1 MHKSEDHPAYVPTLN
16 KFKAQYHGVERP
28 WTDHYWQT
36 NFAFNYDEHPDIVE
50 PIREEDWM
58 WFRGDRV
65 QVMTGEDKGKQS
77 YICFV
82 AQERNWV
89 IVEGLNCEYDLKG
102 KEEGYPG
109 YMAKEEKPL
118 LVTRDIKLVDHSDET
133 IDYKT
138 KKGYKD
144 NKDKDTTADVV
155 EEVTYK
161 PKLATFEMDLMKI
174 YNIKEDRTPR
184 KTFWY

>member
-82 AQERNWV
+82 A
-89 IVEGLNCEYDLKG
+89 
-102 KEEGYPG
+102 KEEI
-109 YMAKEEKPL
+109 PL
-118 LVTRDIKLVDHSDET
+118 LVTRDIKLVDPSDEQPCDVEWFYTEDGDRKRVSMRTGYIIPVPSQADET

-144 NKDKDTTADVV
+144 NKDKDTTA
-155 EEVTYK
+155 
-161 PKLATFEMDLMKI
+161 
-174 YNIKEDRTPR
+174 
-184 KTFWY
+184 

>member
-1 MHKSEDHPAYVPTLN
+1 M
-16 KFKAQYHGVERP
+16 
-28 WTDHYWQT
+28 
-36 NFAFNYDEHPDIVE
+36 
-50 PIREEDWM
+50 
-58 WFRGDRV
+58 
-65 QVMTGEDKGKQS
+65 
-77 YICFV
+77 

-118 LVTRDIKLVDHSDET
+118 LVTRDIKLVDPSDEQPCDVEWFYTEDGDRKRVSMRTGYIIPVPSQADET

-184 KTFWY
+184 KTFRY

>member
-1 MHKSEDHPAYVPTLN
+1 MIFRNKMISSFQTCTKFVLN
-16 KFKAQYHGVERP
+16 SLPG
-28 WTDHYWQT
+28 
-36 NFAFNYDEHPDIVE
+36 
-50 PIREEDWM
+50 
-58 WFRGDRV
+58 
-65 QVMTGEDKGKQS
+65 

-118 LVTRDIKLVDHSDET
+118 LVTRDIKLVDPSDEQPCDVEWFYTEDGDRKRVSMRTGYIIPVPSQADET